1 MGKTTGM
8 MKGKDYRKALEPLQ
22 EELNVMHRWLQH
34 TGQRLLVVFEGRDTA
49 GKGGAINAIS
59 ECLNPRACRVVAL
72 IKPTEKERTQW
83 YFQRYVEHLPSA
95 GEIVLF
101 DRSWYNRAGVEKVMG
116 FCSEPEYQSF
126 LDDCPKFERMLVNNG
141 ILLFK
146 YWFGCDQKE
155 QEQRLAERLTDP
167 IKRWKI
173 SPIDLAARERYAD
186 YTAAR
191 DRMLEATNLPEAP
204 WTLVDMN
211 DQKRGRLNTIR
222 HLLDHL
228 PDHDVAMD
236 PLELPPLSKRAARE
250 SYPRGVARAKTVY

>member
-1 MGKTTGM
+1 MGE
-8 MKGKDYRKALEPLQ
+8 MKGKDYRKALVPLQ

-34 TGQRLLVVFEGRDTA
+34 TGQRLVVVFEGRDTA
-49 GKGGAINAIS
+49 GKGGAIGAIS

-72 IKPTEKERTQW
+72 SKPTDKERTQW

-95 GEIVLF
+95 GEIVMF
-101 DRSWYNRAGVEKVMG
+101 DRSWYNRAGVERVMG
-116 FCSEPEYQSF
+116 FCNDAEYTSF
-126 LDDCPKFERMLVNNG
+126 LDDCPKFERMLVNSG
-141 ILLFK
+141 ILLLK
-146 YWFGCDQKE
+146 YWFACDQKE
-155 QEQRLAERLTDP
+155 QELRLAERLSDP

-186 YTAAR
+186 YTLAR
-191 DRMLEATNLPEAP
+191 NQMLEATDLPEAP

-228 PDHDVAMD
+228 PDHDVALD
-236 PLELPPLSKRAARE
+236 PLELPALSKRIAKE
-250 SYPRGVARAKTVY
+250 SYPRGVAKAKAVY